1 METFKK
7 LFGSLLV
14 FVYHC
19 FDRLVIQGYLP
30 LLAREAHIVYW
41 FQQVQGVY
49 PVTREALKKRTEE
62 YRNWVNAYA
71 RNHKIPVEM
80 ATKGVKK
87 EDYVLPHLKT
97 MEKQNKYGV
106 YFIFQSME
114 QGPCFDPIMPKY
126 PTGDP
131 NYRIIRRQ
139 RRMYMHLYFYI
150 RDEVL
155 GPMVM
160 CVGTYLPFLTTYY
173 LNGHNWIENQL
184 KQKGVAFRKDDNAFL
199 SVADPAEL
207 QKAANSLTA
216 EVIRKRL
223 DRWTLL
229 VGPKFSD
236 KERAK
241 VNLNRNYS
249 INQAEYCRN
258 FIFRRN
264 APIHRIFERSCEM
277 GLFTLTADKVAQI
290 FGFRKTR
297 RLRGKLYSLLE
308 KVDHGHH
315 VLRAYAK
322 SAVARMYEKFS
333 TFLRLEVCVNRVKD
347 FGLNKGLENLE
358 KLRQTLIS
366 VTDRFAGFEAQGL
379 NVHVEFPLFQR
390 LALPVMMGK
399 TKIAGIKIHNTRIL
413 RLMEILLH
421 HATQIQGWRTADIH
435 QAILSAFDL
444 KPETYT
450 LTQLRYDLRKLR
462 AHGLLERDGKRYCY
476 RLTDKGAKV
485 ALMFVLFHKRVC
497 GPVARSLFE
506 RKPNQQHKPNS
517 KIESAYYKADAAIQ
531 NVIDQLAMAA

>member
-1 METFKK
+1 METFKM
-7 LFGSLLV
+7 LFGSLLAL
-14 FVYHC
+14 VYHC

-41 FQQVQGVY
+41 FHEVQGVY
-49 PVTREALKKRTEE
+49 PVTTEALKKRTEE

-71 RNHKIPVEM
+71 RNHKVPVER

-87 EDYVLPHLKT
+87 EDYVRPYLKR

-114 QGPCFDPIMPKY
+114 QGPCFDPMMPKY
-126 PTGDP
+126 PTDDP

-199 SVADPAEL
+199 SVADPVEL
-207 QKAANSLTA
+207 QKAADSLTA

-229 VGPKFSD
+229 MGPKFSD

-241 VNLNRNYS
+241 VNLSRNYS

-258 FIFRRN
+258 FVFRRN

-277 GLFTLTADKVAQI
+277 GLVTLTADKIAQI
-290 FGFRKTR
+290 FGFRKTK

-322 SAVARMYEKFS
+322 SALARMYEKFS

-347 FGLNKGLENLE
+347 FGLNKGIENLE
-358 KLRQTLIS
+358 KLRQTLIA

-379 NVHVEFPLFQR
+379 NVHVEFPMFQR
-390 LALPVMMGK
+390 LALPVTMGK
-399 TKIAGIKIHNTRIL
+399 TKIAGIKIHNARML

-421 HATQIQGWRTADIH
+421 HAIQIQGWRTATFTKPLRR
-435 QAILSAFDL
+435 LSAFSQR
-444 KPETYT
+444 TT
-450 LTQLRYDLRKLR
+450 L
-462 AHGLLERDGKRYCY
+462 
-476 RLTDKGAKV
+476 
-485 ALMFVLFHKRVC
+485 
-497 GPVARSLFE
+497 
-506 RKPNQQHKPNS
+506 
-517 KIESAYYKADAAIQ
+517 
-531 NVIDQLAMAA
+531 

>member
-1 METFKK
+1 METFMK
-7 LFGSLLV
+7 LFGSLLA

-19 FDRLVIQGYLP
+19 FDRIVIQGYLP

-41 FQQVQGVY
+41 FREVQGVY
-49 PVTREALKKRTEE
+49 PVTTEALKKRTEE

-71 RNHKIPVEM
+71 RNHNIPVER
-80 ATKGVKK
+80 AKKGVKK
-87 EDYVLPHLKT
+87 EDYVRPYLKR

-114 QGPCFDPIMPKY
+114 QGPCFDPMMPKY
-126 PTGDP
+126 PTDDP

-139 RRMYMHLYFYI
+139 RRMYTHLYFYI
-150 RDEVL
+150 RDEVI

-160 CVGTYLPFLTTYY
+160 CVGSYLPFLTTYY

-184 KQKGVAFRKDDNAFL
+184 KQRGVAFRKDDNAFL
-199 SVADPAEL
+199 SVADPVEL
-207 QKAANSLTA
+207 QKAADSLTA

-223 DRWTLL
+223 DRWTLV

-241 VNLNRNYS
+241 VNLSRNYS

-264 APIHRIFERSCEM
+264 APIHRVFERSCEM
-277 GLFTLTADKVAQI
+277 GLFNLTADKIAQI
-290 FGFRKTR
+290 FGFRKTK

-333 TFLRLEVCVNRVKD
+333 TFLRLEVCVNRMKD
-347 FGLNKGLENLE
+347 FGLNKGLDNLE
-358 KLRQTLIS
+358 KLRQTLTAA
-366 VTDRFAGFEAQGL
+366 TDRFAGFEAQGL

-390 LALPVMMGK
+390 LALPVLSGK
-399 TKIAGIKIHNTRIL
+399 TKIAGIKIHNTRML

-421 HATQIQGWRTADIH
+421 HATQIQGWRTAEIH
-435 QAILSAFDL
+435 QAIVSAFNL
-444 KPETYT
+444 KPASYT
-450 LTQLRYDLRKLR
+450 LTQLRYDLRKLK
-462 AHGLLERDGKRYCY
+462 AHGLVERDGKRYCY
-476 RLTDKGAKV
+476 RLTEKGSKV

-497 GPVARSLFE
+497 GPVANSLFE
-506 RKPNQQHKPNS
+506 RQPNQQHKPKS
-517 KIESAYYKADAAIQ
+517 KIETAYYKADAAIQ
-531 NVIDQLAMAA
+531 NVLNELAMAA

>member
-7 LFGSLLV
+7 LFGSLLA

-41 FQQVQGVY
+41 FREVQGVY
-49 PVTREALKKRTEE
+49 PVTTEALKKRTEE

-71 RNHKIPVEM
+71 KNHKIPVER

-87 EDYVLPHLKT
+87 EDYVLPYLKR
-97 MEKQNKYGV
+97 MEKQDKYGV

-114 QGPCFDPIMPKY
+114 QGPCFDPMMPKY
-126 PTGDP
+126 PTDDP

-184 KQKGVAFRKDDNAFL
+184 KEKGVTFRKDDNAFV
-199 SVADPAEL
+199 SVADPVEL
-207 QKAANSLTA
+207 QKAADSLTA

-229 VGPKFSD
+229 VGPKFSG

-241 VNLNRNYS
+241 VNLSRNYS

-264 APIHRIFERSCEM
+264 SPIHRIFERSCEM
-277 GLFTLTADKVAQI
+277 GLYTLTADKIAQI
-290 FGFRKTR
+290 FGFRKTK

-308 KVDHGHH
+308 KVDHGRH

-322 SAVARMYEKFS
+322 SAVARMYEKYS

-358 KLRQTLIS
+358 KLRQTL
-366 VTDRFAGFEAQGL
+366 VAATDRFAGFEAQGL

-390 LALPVMMGK
+390 LALPVTMGK

-413 RLMEILLH
+413 RLMEVLLH

-435 QAILSAFDL
+435 QAILSAFGL
-444 KPETYT
+444 KPDTYT

-485 ALMFVLFHKRVC
+485 ALTFVLFHKRVC

-506 RKPNQQHKPNS
+506 RKPNAQYKPNS
-517 KIESAYYKADAAIQ
+517 KIEAAYYKADAAIQ
-531 NVIDQLAMAA
+531 NILDQLAMAA

>member
-1 METFKK
+1 METFVK
-7 LFGSLLV
+7 LFGSLLA

-19 FDRLVIQGYLP
+19 FDRLVIQGHLP

-41 FQQVQGVY
+41 FRDVQGVY
-49 PVTREALKKRTEE
+49 PVTTEALKKRTEA

-71 RNHKIPVEM
+71 RNHNIPVER
-80 ATKGVKK
+80 AKKGVKK
-87 EDYVLPHLKT
+87 EDYVLPYLKRL
-97 MEKQNKYGV
+97 EKKNQYGV

-114 QGPCFDPIMPKY
+114 QGPCFDPMMPKY
-126 PTGDP
+126 PTDDP

-150 RDEVL
+150 RDEVI

-199 SVADPAEL
+199 SVADPVEL
-207 QKAANSLTA
+207 QKAADSLTA

-236 KERAK
+236 KERSK
-241 VNLNRNYS
+241 VNLTRTYS
-249 INQAEYCRN
+249 INQAEYSRN
-258 FIFRRN
+258 VIFRRN
-264 APIHRIFERSCEM
+264 TPIHRIFERSCEM

-290 FGFRKTR
+290 FGFRKTK

-308 KVDHGHH
+308 KVDHGRH

-322 SAVARMYEKFS
+322 SAVARMYEKYS

-347 FGLNKGLENLE
+347 FGLNKGIENLE
-358 KLRQTLIS
+358 KLRQTLVT

-390 LALPVMMGK
+390 LALPVTLGK

-435 QAILSAFDL
+435 QAILSAFSL
-444 KPETYT
+444 KPDTYT

-462 AHGLLERDGKRYCY
+462 AHGLVERDGKRYCY

-497 GPVARSLFE
+497 GPVAHSLFD
-506 RKPNQQHKPNS
+506 RKPNQQFNPNS
-517 KIESAYYKADAAIQ
+517 KIETAYYKADAAIQ
-531 NVIDQLAMAA
+531 NVLDQLATAA